1 MRAEGEQKAI
11 PGQGL
16 KQPATSRY
24 FLMLESAESACGTQ
38 VSVVSDTRIIGTTV
52 SPLSCT

>member
-16 KQPATSRY
+16 KQPATSGY